1 MLPLPRLLRYSTKTR
16 ERQRKLHFYLESID
30 IMGGSLI
37 EKEAHSGSLFLLIHK
52 KTNHPDALSG
62 IGVMVYSVSL

>member
-1 MLPLPRLLRYSTKTR
+1 
-16 ERQRKLHFYLESID
+16 
-30 IMGGSLI
+30 MGGSLI

-52 KTNHPDALSG
+52 KTNHPDALTG